1 MTNFF
6 MKMTNFFLSKWRI
19 LFIKMTNF
27 FLSKWRTSF
36 LCIIK
41 MTNFW
46 STHWNRWNK
55 SFRIIVYSHESSSA
69 NRVPENIFQ
78 TQIFLALI
86 TDISEIRRAEATF
99 KQLHSRTQSRAQSS
113 LSVDYPYKTHSFD
126 SSFGPMSKSTQV
138 SPSLTKGNSIEGT
151 DFQIR

>member
-1 MTNFF
+1 MTNSWWVIKMTNFF

-99 KQLHSRTQSRAQSS
+99 KDSVESTVVTFSW
-113 LSVDYPYKTHSFD
+113 LSIQNSFVWFFIWTNVKKYT
-126 SSFGPMSKSTQV
+126 S
-138 SPSLTKGNSIEGT
+138 
-151 DFQIR
+151 